1 MQDGASDMLRCLLK
15 YQEMVETGPKKTQIF
30 WLILRVF
37 LFTLSTPYELHLKIL
52 PNERL
57 Y

>member
-15 YQEMVETGPKKTQIF
+15 YQEMVETGPKKKQIF
-30 WLILRVF
+30 WLIMRVF